1 MHQRESSVLSHVMLI
16 IIFAAIGY
24 VAVLVIR

>member
-1 MHQRESSVLSHVMLI
+1 MHQREPSVLSHVMLI
-16 IIFAAIGY
+16 ICFAAIGY